1 MAAGLWTL
9 SSSEPGRFPAHRPP
23 LAPAPSAG
31 EAEDRVALRSVV
43 LQAEQGQIQ
52 IHTENIFPIIK
63 KAVYSGHEVFLRE
76 LVSNGVDAISKRRM
90 AAMAGDCSEG
100 PEGKISI
107 RIDREAKT
115 LTISDNGIGMS
126 ADEVKRYINQ
136 VAFSSAED
144 FLEKYKS
151 ESDAIIGHFGLG
163 FYSSFMVAK
172 QVELVT
178 LSAREG
184 SEAVCWSCDGSPSF
198 NLEGAER
205 SEPGTDVVLHLME
218 EELEY
223 IEPARIKTLI
233 TTYCDFMPVEVQ
245 LEGETVNKREAPW
258 RKSARDLKDEDYIEL
273 YRYLYPFQGDPL
285 LWVHLNTDYP
295 YNLQGIL
302 YFPKFTGRADWEKGE
317 IRLYCNQVFVSDSIK
332 EVVPRYLLPLRGVID
347 SPDIPLNVSRSALQ
361 TDRRVRSIGG
371 FVAKKVGDRLKELHR
386 DDPKRYAEIW
396 ESLAP
401 FIKIGAMEDEKFA
414 DQVAELVL
422 FGTTAPA
429 KEQPAGDQDGD
440 AWSDVS
446 KVIDPIPGEGGKA
459 YTTLSGYRARLDAA
473 HDKRILYCTDE
484 AAQAGALALWK
495 SQGAEVLLADT
506 FIDSQFIPWLEYRHE
521 ELKFQRVDAELDD
534 SLQEKDSELADAEGK
549 DASEKLRELFKAALA
564 NDKVTIQVQS
574 LKGDTAPAALILL
587 PEQMRRINDM
597 GALMEQRLP
606 GLPEHHVLLV
616 NRRHRLVEGLLKLSA
631 GSVITTPG
639 AGAAAS
645 PSQQLA
651 DDLGR
656 HLYEMARL
664 AVGGLE
670 PNELAGFQQRSAD
683 LMGRLMERGL

>member
-1 MAAGLWTL
+1 M
-9 SSSEPGRFPAHRPP
+9 
-23 LAPAPSAG
+23 
-31 EAEDRVALRSVV
+31 V

-63 KAVYSGHEVFLRE
+63 KAVYSSHEVFLRE

-90 AAMAGDCSEG
+90 ASMAGDCSEG
-100 PEGKISI
+100 AEGKISI

-115 LTISDNGIGMS
+115 LTISDNGIGMT

-144 FLEKYKS
+144 FLEKYKQ

-178 LSAREG
+178 RSARGE
-184 SEAVCWSCDGSPSF
+184 SEAVRWSCDGSPNFS
-198 NLEGAER
+198 LEAAER
-205 SEPGTDVVLHLME
+205 SEPGTDVILHLME
-218 EELEY
+218 GEEEY
-223 IEPARIKTLI
+223 IEPARIRTLI

-258 RKSARDLKDEDYIEL
+258 RKSPRELSDEDYIEL

-302 YFPKFTGRADWEKGE
+302 YFPKSTGRADWEKGE
-317 IRLYCNQVFVSDSIK
+317 IKLYCNQVFVSDSIK

-361 TDRRVRSIGG
+361 TDRRVRSIGN

-386 DDPKRYAEIW
+386 DEPKRYAEIW

-422 FGTTAPA
+422 FGTTAA
-429 KEQPAGDQDGD
+429 AAEGDN
-440 AWSDVS
+440 A
-446 KVIDPIPGEGGKA
+446 DPIAAEGGKA
-459 YTTLSGYRARLDAA
+459 FTTLGGYRSRLGSDNE
-473 HDKRILYCTDE
+473 KRILYCTDE
-484 AAQAGALALWK
+484 AGQAGALALWK

-506 FIDSQFIPWLEYRHE
+506 FIDTQFIPWLEYRHE
-521 ELKFQRVDAELDD
+521 ELKFQRVDSELDD
-534 SLQEKDSELADAEGK
+534 SLQEKDNEISDAEGK
-549 DASEKLRELFKAALA
+549 DSSEKLRDLFKAALS
-564 NDKVTIQVQS
+564 NDKVTVQVQA
-574 LKGDTAPAALILL
+574 LKGENAPAALILL
-587 PEQMRRINDM
+587 PEQMRRMNDM

-606 GLPEHHVLLV
+606 GLPDHHVLLV
-616 NRRHRLVEGLLKLSA
+616 NRKHRLVEGLIKLSA
-631 GSVITTPG
+631 GSVITG
-639 AGAAAS
+639 AGSS
-645 PSQQLA
+645 PSQALA
-651 DDLGR
+651 DNLSR

-670 PNELAGFQQRSAD
+670 PNELAGFQQRSCD
-683 LMGRLMERGL
+683 LMGQLMERGL

>member
-1 MAAGLWTL
+1 M
-9 SSSEPGRFPAHRPP
+9 
-23 LAPAPSAG
+23 
-31 EAEDRVALRSVV
+31 V

-90 AAMAGDCSEG
+90 ASMAGDCSEG
-100 PEGKISI
+100 AEGKISI

-115 LTISDNGIGMS
+115 LTISDNGIGMT

-144 FLEKYKS
+144 FLEKYKQ

-178 LSAREG
+178 RSARGE
-184 SEAVCWSCDGSPSF
+184 SEAVRWSCDGSPNFS
-198 NLEGAER
+198 LEAAER
-205 SEPGTDVVLHLME
+205 SEPGTDVILHLME
-218 EELEY
+218 EEEEY
-223 IEPARIKTLI
+223 IEPARIRTLI

-258 RKSARDLKDEDYIEL
+258 RKSPRELSDEDYIEL

-302 YFPKFTGRADWEKGE
+302 YFPKSTGRADWEKGE
-317 IRLYCNQVFVSDSIK
+317 IKLYCNQVFVSDSIK

-361 TDRRVRSIGG
+361 TDRRVRSIGN

-386 DDPKRYAEIW
+386 DEPKRYAEIW

-422 FGTTAPA
+422 FGTTAA
-429 KEQPAGDQDGD
+429 AAEGDN
-440 AWSDVS
+440 A
-446 KVIDPIPGEGGKA
+446 DPIAAEGGKA
-459 YTTLSGYRARLDAA
+459 FTTLGGYRSRLGSDN
-473 HDKRILYCTDE
+473 DKRILYCTDE
-484 AAQAGALALWK
+484 AGQAGALALWK

-506 FIDSQFIPWLEYRHE
+506 FIDTQFIPWLEYRHE
-521 ELKFQRVDAELDD
+521 ELKFQRVDSELDD
-534 SLQEKDSELADAEGK
+534 SLQEKDNEISDAEGK
-549 DASEKLRELFKAALA
+549 DSSEKLRELFKAALS
-564 NDKVTIQVQS
+564 NDKVTVQVQA
-574 LKGDTAPAALILL
+574 LKGENAPAALILL
-587 PEQMRRINDM
+587 PEQMRRMNDM

-606 GLPEHHVLLV
+606 GLPDHHVLLV
-616 NRRHRLVEGLLKLSA
+616 NRKHRLVEGLIKLSA
-631 GSVITTPG
+631 GSVITG
-639 AGAAAS
+639 AGSS
-645 PSQQLA
+645 PSQALA
-651 DDLGR
+651 DNLSR

-670 PNELAGFQQRSAD
+670 PNELAGFQQRSCD
-683 LMGRLMERGL
+683 LMGQLMERGL

>member
-1 MAAGLWTL
+1 MA
-9 SSSEPGRFPAHRPP
+9 
-23 LAPAPSAG
+23 
-31 EAEDRVALRSVV
+31 V
-43 LQAEQGQIQ
+43 LEEKGQIQ

-100 PEGKISI
+100 PEGRISI

-115 LTISDNGIGMS
+115 LTISDNGIGMA

-136 VAFSSAED
+136 VAFSSAEE
-144 FLEKYKS
+144 FLDKYKR

-163 FYSSFMVAK
+163 FYSSFMVAR
-172 QVELVT
+172 QVELVS
-178 LSAREG
+178 LSARPG
-184 SEAVCWSCDGSPSF
+184 AEAVRWSCDGSPNFS
-198 NLEGAER
+198 LEGAER
-205 SEPGTDVVLHLME
+205 SEPGTDVILHLME

-223 IEPARIKTLI
+223 IEPSRIRTLI
-233 TTYCDFMPVEVQ
+233 TTYCDFLPVEVQ
-245 LEGETVNKREAPW
+245 LEGETVNRRTAPW
-258 RKSARDLKDEDYIEL
+258 RQSPRDLSDNDYIEL

-295 YNLQGIL
+295 YSLQGIL
-302 YFPKFTGRADWEKGE
+302 YFPGIGGRADWERGE

-371 FVAKKVGDRLKELHR
+371 FVAKKVGDRLKELRR
-386 DDPKRYAEIW
+386 DEPTRFAEIW

-401 FIKIGAMEDEKFA
+401 FIKIGALEDDKFA
-414 DQVAELVL
+414 DQVSDLVL

-429 KEQPAGDQDGD
+429 QEQPATAGDQASD
-440 AWSDVS
+440 AQSP
-446 KVIDPIPGEGGKA
+446 DPIPGTEGKA
-459 YTTLSGYRARLDAA
+459 FTTLAGYRSRLPEE
-473 HDKRILYCTDE
+473 HNQRILYCTDE
-484 AAQAGALALWK
+484 TGQAGALSLWK
-495 SQGAEVLLADT
+495 AQGAEVLLADT
-506 FIDSQFIPWLEYRHE
+506 FIDTQFIPWLESRHQ
-521 ELKFQRVDAELDD
+521 ELKFQRVDSELDD
-534 SLQEKDSELADAEGK
+534 SLQEKESELTDADGK
-549 DASEKLRELFKAALA
+549 DASEKLRNLFRSALA
-564 NDKVTIQVQS
+564 DDKVTIQVQA
-574 LKGDTAPAALILL
+574 LKGEQAPAALILL
-587 PEQMRRINDM
+587 PEQMRRINDI

-606 GLPEHHVLLV
+606 GLPDHHVLLV
-616 NRRHRLVEGLLKLSA
+616 NRRHPLVEGLLKLSA
-631 GSVITTPG
+631 GSVITGTASP
-639 AGAAAS
+639 S

-651 DDLGR
+651 DDLSS
-656 HLYEMARL
+656 HLYELARL

-670 PNELAGFQQRSAD
+670 PSQLAGFQQRSAA

>member
-1 MAAGLWTL
+1 
-9 SSSEPGRFPAHRPP
+9 
-23 LAPAPSAG
+23 
-31 EAEDRVALRSVV
+31 
-43 LQAEQGQIQ
+43 
-52 IHTENIFPIIK
+52 
-63 KAVYSGHEVFLRE
+63 VFLRE

-100 PEGKISI
+100 PEGSIQI
-107 RIDREAKT
+107 RIDRENKT
-115 LTISDNGIGMS
+115 LTIADNGIGMS

-151 ESDAIIGHFGLG
+151 EGDAIIGHFGLG
-163 FYSSFMVAK
+163 FYSSFMVAA
-172 QVELVT
+172 QVELVS

-184 SEAVCWSCDGSPSF
+184 SEAVRWTCDGSPSF
-198 NLEGAER
+198 SLESAER
-205 SEPGTDVVLHLME
+205 SEPGTDVILHLME

-223 IEPARIKTLI
+223 LEPARIRTLI
-233 TTYCDFMPVEVQ
+233 STYCDFLPVAVQ

-258 RKSARDLKDEDYIEL
+258 RRSPRELSDNDYIEL

-285 LWVHLNTDYP
+285 LWVHLSTDYP

-302 YFPKFTGRADWEKGE
+302 YFPKSSGRADWEKGE
-317 IRLYCNQVFVSDSIK
+317 IKLYCNQVFVSDSIK

-371 FVAKKVGDRLKELHR
+371 FVAKKVADRLKQLHR
-386 DDPKRYAEIW
+386 DEPKRYAEIW

-414 DQVAELVL
+414 DQVADLVL
-422 FGTTAPA
+422 FGTTATAAAEAEAP
-429 KEQPAGDQDGD
+429 EGGDGD
-440 AWSDVS
+440 TTTL
-446 KVIDPIPGEGGKA
+446 DPIPGQDGRA
-459 YTTLSGYRARLDAA
+459 YTTLAGYRSRLGADNA
-473 HDKRILYCTDE
+473 KRILYCTDE
-484 AAQAGALALWK
+484 AGQAGALALWK

-506 FIDSQFIPWLEYRHE
+506 FIDTQFIPWLEYRHE
-521 ELKFQRVDAELDD
+521 ELTFQRVDAELDD
-534 SLQEKDSELADAEGK
+534 SLKEQESGLADAEGK
-549 DASEKLRELFKAALA
+549 DSSEKLRGLFKTALA
-564 NDKVTIQVQS
+564 NDKVTIQVQA
-574 LKGDTAPAALILL
+574 LKGDEAPAALILL

-616 NRRHRLVEGLLKLSA
+616 NRRHPLVAGLLQLSA
-631 GSVITTPG
+631 GAVITSPG
-639 AGAAAS
+639 ASGAS

-651 DDLGR
+651 DDLAR
-656 HLYEMARL
+656 HLYDLARL

-670 PNELAGFQQRSAD
+670 PNQLSGFQQRSAE
-683 LMGRLMERGL
+683 LMGRLMQRGL

>member
-1 MAAGLWTL
+1 M
-9 SSSEPGRFPAHRPP
+9 
-23 LAPAPSAG
+23 
-31 EAEDRVALRSVV
+31 

-100 PEGKISI
+100 PEPRIAI

-115 LTISDNGIGMS
+115 LTISDNGIGMT

-144 FLEKYKS
+144 FLEKYKQ

-163 FYSSFMVAK
+163 FYSSFMVAQ
-172 QVELVT
+172 QVELIT
-178 LSAREG
+178 RSAKPD
-184 SEAVCWSCDGSPSF
+184 SEAVRWSCDGSPNFS
-198 NLEGAER
+198 LEAADRAEA
-205 SEPGTDVVLHLME
+205 GTDVVLHLME

-223 IEPARIKTLI
+223 IEPSRIRTLI
-233 TTYCDFMPVEVQ
+233 TTYCDFMPVAVE
-245 LEGETVNKREAPW
+245 LEGDVVNKREAPW
-258 RKSARDLKDEDYIEL
+258 RKSARDLTDDDYIQL

-302 YFPKFTGRADWEKGE
+302 FFPKSTGRADWEKGE

-361 TDRRVRSIGG
+361 TDRRVRSIGA
-371 FVAKKVGDRLKELHR
+371 FVAKKVGDRLKQLHQ
-386 DDPKRYAEIW
+386 DEPQRYAQIW
-396 ESLAP
+396 ESVAP
-401 FIKIGAMEDEKFA
+401 FIKIGAMEDDKFA
-414 DQVAELVL
+414 EQVADLVL
-422 FGTTAPA
+422 FGTTAAAQEGGEAELANP
-429 KEQPAGDQDGD
+429 
-440 AWSDVS
+440 
-446 KVIDPIPGEGGKA
+446 DPIPGEGGKA
-459 YTTLSGYRARLDAA
+459 FTTLGGYRSRLAA
-473 HDKRILYCTDE
+473 DNAKRILYCTDE
-484 AAQAGALALWK
+484 AGQAGALSLWK

-506 FIDSQFIPWLEYRHE
+506 FIDTQFIPWLEMRHD

-534 SLQEKDSELADAEGK
+534 SLQEADSGISDADGK
-549 DASEKLRELFKAALA
+549 DASEKLRDLFKAALA
-564 NDKVTIQVQS
+564 NDKITIQVQA
-574 LKGDTAPAALILL
+574 LKGDNAPAALILL
-587 PEQMRRINDM
+587 PEQMRRLNDM

-606 GLPEHHVLLV
+606 GLPDHHVLLI
-616 NRRHRLVEGLLKLSA
+616 NRKHQLVEGLLKLSA
-631 GSVITTPG
+631 GSVITT
-639 AGAAAS
+639 AGGSAASS
-645 PSQQLA
+645 PSQELA
-651 DDLGR
+651 TGLSR
-656 HLYEMARL
+656 HVYELARL

-670 PNELAGFQQRSAD
+670 PNELAGFQQRSSN
-683 LMGRLMERGL
+683 LMGQLMERGL

>member
-1 MAAGLWTL
+1 M
-9 SSSEPGRFPAHRPP
+9 
-23 LAPAPSAG
+23 
-31 EAEDRVALRSVV
+31 
-43 LQAEQGQIQ
+43 LQTEQGQIQ

-76 LVSNGVDAISKRRM
+76 LVSNSVDAISKRRM

-100 PEGKISI
+100 PEGKVSI

-115 LTISDNGIGMS
+115 LTISDNGIGMN
-126 ADEVKRYINQ
+126 AEEVKRYINQ

-178 LSAREG
+178 LSARGG
-184 SEAVCWSCDGSPSF
+184 SEAVRWSCDGSPSF
-198 NLEGAER
+198 TLEAAER
-205 SEPGTDVVLHLME
+205 SEPGTDVILHLME

-223 IEPARIKTLI
+223 IEPARIRTLI
-233 TTYCDFMPVEVQ
+233 TTYCDFLPVEVQ
-245 LEGETVNKREAPW
+245 LEGETVNKRESPW
-258 RKSARDLKDEDYIEL
+258 KKSPRDLSDNDYIEL

-295 YNLQGIL
+295 YTLQGIL
-302 YFPKFTGRADWEKGE
+302 YFPKSTGRADWEKGE
-317 IRLYCNQVFVSDSIK
+317 IKLYCNNVFVSDSIK

-371 FVAKKVGDRLKELHR
+371 FVAKKVGDRLKELQR

-401 FIKIGAMEDEKFA
+401 FIKIGAMEDDKFA

-422 FGTTAPA
+422 FGTTAAATQDEPA
-429 KEQPAGDQDGD
+429 EGQ
-440 AWSDVS
+440 SL
-446 KVIDPIPGEGGKA
+446 DPIPGPEGKA
-459 YTTLSGYRARLDAA
+459 FTTLSGYRSRLEAGN
-473 HDKRILYCTDE
+473 DKRILYCTDE

-506 FIDSQFIPWLEYRHE
+506 FIDTQFIPWLEQRHE
-521 ELKFQRVDAELDD
+521 ELKFQRVDSELDD
-534 SLQEKDSELADAEGK
+534 SLQEQESELADADGK
-549 DASEKLRELFKAALA
+549 DASEKLRELFRKALD
-564 NDKVTIQVQS
+564 NDKVTLQVQA
-574 LKGDTAPAALILL
+574 LKGDNAPAALILL
-587 PEQMRRINDM
+587 PEQMRRFNDLD
-597 GALMEQRLP
+597 ALMQQKLP
-606 GLPEHHVLLV
+606 GLPDHHVLLI
-616 NRRHRLVEGLLKLSA
+616 NRRHPLVAGLQKLSA
-631 GSVITTPG
+631 GAILTT
-639 AGAAAS
+639 GAAES
-645 PSQQLA
+645 PSEQLA
-651 DDLGR
+651 GDLSR
-656 HLYEMARL
+656 HLYDLARL

-670 PNELAGFQQRSAD
+670 PNELAGFQQRSSD
-683 LMGRLMERGL
+683 LMGRLMEKLA

>member
-1 MAAGLWTL
+1 LAGW
-9 SSSEPGRFPAHRPP
+9 PAT
-23 LAPAPSAG
+23 G
-31 EAEDRVALRSVV
+31 ESGATFLFHAVV

-100 PEGKISI
+100 PEPKISI

-144 FLEKYKS
+144 FLEKYKQ
-151 ESDAIIGHFGLG
+151 ENDAIIGHFGLG

-178 LSAREG
+178 LSARDG
-184 SEAVCWSCDGSPSF
+184 SEAVRWSCDGSPNFS
-198 NLEGAER
+198 LEAAER
-205 SEPGTDVVLHLME
+205 SEPGTDVILHLME
-218 EELEY
+218 EEEEY
-223 IEPARIKTLI
+223 IEPARIRTLI

-258 RKSARDLKDEDYIEL
+258 RKSARDLTDNDYIEL

-302 YFPKFTGRADWEKGE
+302 YFPKSTGRADWEKGE
-317 IRLYCNQVFVSDSIK
+317 IKLYCNNVFVSDSIK

-371 FVAKKVGDRLKELHR
+371 FVAKKVADRLKQLHR
-386 DDPKRYAEIW
+386 DEPKRYAEIW

-401 FIKIGAMEDEKFA
+401 FIKIGAMEDDKFA
-414 DQVAELVL
+414 EQVAELVL
-422 FGTTAPA
+422 FGTTAA
-429 KEQPAGDQDGD
+429 AGEGE
-440 AWSDVS
+440 SP
-446 KVIDPIPGEGGKA
+446 DPIPGENSKCF
-459 YTTLSGYRARLDAA
+459 TTLAGYRSRLAA
-473 HDKRILYCTDE
+473 DNDKRILYCTDE
-484 AAQAGALALWK
+484 AGQAGALSLWK

-506 FIDSQFIPWLEYRHE
+506 FIDTQFIPWLEYRHE
-521 ELKFQRVDAELDD
+521 ELKFQRVDSELDD
-534 SLQEKDSELADAEGK
+534 SLQEKESELSDADGK
-549 DASEKLRELFKAALA
+549 DSSEKVRDLFKNALN
-564 NDKVTIQVQS
+564 NDKVTIQVQA
-574 LKGDTAPAALILL
+574 LKGDNSPAALILL

-606 GLPEHHVLLV
+606 GLPDHHVLLV
-616 NRRHRLVEGLLKLSA
+616 NRKHRLVEGLLKLSA
-631 GSVITTPG
+631 GSVITG
-639 AGAAAS
+639 GSGSS

-651 DDLGR
+651 DDLSR
-656 HLYEMARL
+656 HVYEMARL

-670 PNELAGFQQRSAD
+670 PNQLAGFQQRSCD
-683 LMGRLMERGL
+683 LMGKLMERGL

>member
-1 MAAGLWTL
+1 V
-9 SSSEPGRFPAHRPP
+9 PA
-23 LAPAPSAG
+23 
-31 EAEDRVALRSVV
+31 V

-100 PEGKISI
+100 PDGKIQI
-107 RIDREAKT
+107 RLDREAKT
-115 LTISDNGIGMS
+115 LTISDNGIGMT

-163 FYSSFMVAK
+163 FYSSFMVAA

-184 SEAVCWSCDGSPSF
+184 SEAVRWSCDGSPRFS
-198 NLEGAER
+198 LEAANR
-205 SEPGTDVVLHLME
+205 SEAGTDVILHLME

-245 LEGETVNKREAPW
+245 LEGETVNKREAAW
-258 RKSARDLKDEDYIEL
+258 RKSPRDLSDQDYIEL

-302 YFPKFTGRADWEKGE
+302 YFPKLTGRADWEKGE
-317 IRLYCNQVFVSDSIK
+317 IKLYCNQVFVSDSIK

-386 DDPKRYAEIW
+386 DEPRRYAEIW

-401 FIKIGAMEDEKFA
+401 FIKIGAMEDDKFA
-414 DQVAELVL
+414 DQVADLVL
-422 FGTTAPA
+422 FGTTTPA
-429 KEQPAGDQDGD
+429 TD
-440 AWSDVS
+440 ADSS
-446 KVIDPIPGEGGKA
+446 DPIPAECGKTF
-459 YTTLSGYRARLDAA
+459 TTLSGYRSRLDAA
-473 HDKRILYCTDE
+473 NDKRILYCTDE
-484 AAQAGALALWK
+484 AGQAGALALWK

-521 ELKFQRVDAELDD
+521 DLKFQRVDAELDD
-534 SLQEKDSELADAEGK
+534 TLQDKESELADAEGK
-549 DASEKLRELFKAALA
+549 DSSEKLRDLFKAALA
-564 NDKVTIQVQS
+564 DDKVTIQVQA
-574 LKGDTAPAALILL
+574 LKGEQAPAALILL

-606 GLPEHHVLLV
+606 GLPDHHVLLV
-616 NRRHRLVEGLLKLSA
+616 NRRHKLVEGLLKLSA
-631 GSVITTPG
+631 GSVITASG
-639 AGAAAS
+639 SSS

-651 DDLGR
+651 DDLSR

-670 PNELAGFQQRSAD
+670 PNQLAGFQQRSSD

>member
-1 MAAGLWTL
+1 VILKA
-9 SSSEPGRFPAHRPP
+9 
-23 LAPAPSAG
+23 
-31 EAEDRVALRSVV
+31 VV

-100 PEGKISI
+100 TEGKIAI

-115 LTISDNGIGMS
+115 VTISDNGIGMS
-126 ADEVKRYINQ
+126 AEEVKRYINQ

-144 FLEKYKS
+144 FLEKYKQ

-172 QVELVT
+172 QVELVS

-184 SEAVCWSCDGSPSF
+184 AEAVRWSCDGSPNFS
-198 NLEGAER
+198 LEAAER
-205 SEPGTDVVLHLME
+205 SEPGTDVILHLME

-223 IEPARIKTLI
+223 IEPARIRTLI
-233 TTYCDFMPVEVQ
+233 TTYCDFLPVEVQ
-245 LEGETVNKREAPW
+245 LEGETVNKRESPW
-258 RKSARDLKDEDYIEL
+258 RKSPRELSDNDYIEL

-302 YFPKFTGRADWEKGE
+302 YFPKSSGRADWEKGE
-317 IRLYCNQVFVSDSIK
+317 IKLYCNNVFVSDSIK

-401 FIKIGAMEDEKFA
+401 FIKIGALEDDKFA
-414 DQVAELVL
+414 EQVADLVL
-422 FGTTAPA
+422 FGTTASALEGEPA
-429 KEQPAGDQDGD
+429 EGE
-440 AWSDVS
+440 SL
-446 KVIDPIPGEGGKA
+446 DPIPGENGKA
-459 YTTLSGYRARLDAA
+459 YTTLAGYRTRLAA
-473 HDKRILYCTDE
+473 DNDKRILYCTDE
-484 AAQAGALALWK
+484 AGQAGALALWK

-506 FIDSQFIPWLEYRHE
+506 FIDTQFIPWLEYRHE
-521 ELKFQRVDAELDD
+521 ELKFQRVDSELDD
-534 SLQEKDSELADAEGK
+534 SLQEKESELADAEGK
-549 DASEKLRELFKAALA
+549 DSSEKVRELFKGALA
-564 NDKVTIQVQS
+564 NDKITIQVQA
-574 LKGDTAPAALILL
+574 LKGDNAPAALILL

-606 GLPEHHVLLV
+606 GLPDHHVLLV
-616 NRRHRLVEGLLKLSA
+616 NRKHPLVEGLIKLSA

-639 AGAAAS
+639 GSGASS

-651 DDLGR
+651 DDLSR
-656 HLYEMARL
+656 HIYELARL

-670 PNELAGFQQRSAD
+670 PNELAGFQQRSAT
-683 LMGRLMERGL
+683 LMGQLMQRGL

>member
-1 MAAGLWTL
+1 MT
-9 SSSEPGRFPAHRPP
+9 
-23 LAPAPSAG
+23 
-31 EAEDRVALRSVV
+31 V
-43 LQAEQGQIQ
+43 LEQGQIQ

-100 PEGKISI
+100 PEAKISI
-107 RIDREAKT
+107 RIDHEAQT
-115 LTISDNGIGMS
+115 LTISDNGIGMNV
-126 ADEVKRYINQ
+126 DEVKRYINQ

-144 FLEKYKS
+144 FLEKYKQ
-151 ESDAIIGHFGLG
+151 ENDAIIGHFGLG

-172 QVELVT
+172 QVELVS
-178 LSAREG
+178 LSASAG
-184 SEAVCWSCDGSPSF
+184 AEAVRWSCDGSPNFS
-198 NLEGAER
+198 LEQAER
-205 SEPGTDVVLHLME
+205 SEPGTDVILQLME

-223 IEPARIKTLI
+223 IEPARIRTLI
-233 TTYCDFMPVEVQ
+233 TTYCDFLPVEVQ

-258 RKSARDLKDEDYIEL
+258 RKSPRDLSDNDYIEL

-302 YFPKFTGRADWEKGE
+302 FFPKSSGRADWEKGE
-317 IRLYCNQVFVSDSIK
+317 IKLYCNNVFVSDSIK

-386 DDPKRYAEIW
+386 DDPKRYAESW

-414 DQVAELVL
+414 DQVADLVL
-422 FGTTAPA
+422 FGTSASPT
-429 KEQPAGDQDGD
+429 EQEPGEGE
-440 AWSDVS
+440 S
-446 KVIDPIPGEGGKA
+446 IDPIPGEGGKA
-459 YTTLSGYRARLDAA
+459 YTTLAGYRTRLDAA
-473 HDKRILYCTDE
+473 NDKRILYCTDE
-484 AAQAGALALWK
+484 AGQAGALALWK

-506 FIDSQFIPWLEYRHE
+506 FIDTQFIPWLEYRHE
-521 ELKFQRVDAELDD
+521 ELKFQRVDSELDE
-534 SLQEKDSELADAEGK
+534 SLQEKESEISDADGK
-549 DASEKLRELFKAALA
+549 DNSEKLRDLFKAALA
-564 NDKVTIQVQS
+564 NDKVTIQVQA
-574 LKGDTAPAALILL
+574 LKGDNSPAALILL

-606 GLPEHHVLLV
+606 GLPDHHVLLV
-616 NRRHRLVEGLLKLSA
+616 NRKHPLVEGLLKLSA
-631 GSVITTPG
+631 GSVITTG
-639 AGAAAS
+639 GSGGSS

-656 HLYEMARL
+656 HVYELARL

-670 PNELAGFQQRSAD
+670 PNELAGFQQRSSD
-683 LMGRLMERGL
+683 LMGKLMERGL

>member
-1 MAAGLWTL
+1 MT
-9 SSSEPGRFPAHRPP
+9 
-23 LAPAPSAG
+23 
-31 EAEDRVALRSVV
+31 V
-43 LQAEQGQIQ
+43 LEQGQIQ

-100 PEGKISI
+100 PEAKISI
-107 RIDREAKT
+107 RIDREAQT
-115 LTISDNGIGMS
+115 LTISDNGIGMNV
-126 ADEVKRYINQ
+126 DEVKRYINQ

-144 FLEKYKS
+144 FLEKYKQ
-151 ESDAIIGHFGLG
+151 ENDAIIGHFGLG

-172 QVELVT
+172 QVELVS
-178 LSAREG
+178 LSASAG
-184 SEAVCWSCDGSPSF
+184 AEAVRWSCDGSPNFS
-198 NLEGAER
+198 LEQAER
-205 SEPGTDVVLHLME
+205 SEPGTDVILQLME

-223 IEPARIKTLI
+223 IEPARIRTLI
-233 TTYCDFMPVEVQ
+233 TTYCDFLPVEVQ

-258 RKSARDLKDEDYIEL
+258 RKSPRDLSDNDYIEL

-302 YFPKFTGRADWEKGE
+302 FFPKSSGRADWEKGE
-317 IRLYCNQVFVSDSIK
+317 IKLYCNNVFVSDSIK

-386 DDPKRYAEIW
+386 DDPKRYAESW

-414 DQVAELVL
+414 DQVADLVL
-422 FGTTAPA
+422 FGTSASPT
-429 KEQPAGDQDGD
+429 EQEPGEGE
-440 AWSDVS
+440 S
-446 KVIDPIPGEGGKA
+446 IDPIPGEGGKA
-459 YTTLSGYRARLDAA
+459 YTTLAGYRTRLDAA
-473 HDKRILYCTDE
+473 NDKRILYCTDE
-484 AAQAGALALWK
+484 AGQAGALALWK

-506 FIDSQFIPWLEYRHE
+506 FIDTQFIPWLEYRHE
-521 ELKFQRVDAELDD
+521 ELKFQRVDSELDE
-534 SLQEKDSELADAEGK
+534 SLQEKESEISDADGK
-549 DASEKLRELFKAALA
+549 DSSEKLRDLFKAALA
-564 NDKVTIQVQS
+564 NDKVTIQVQA
-574 LKGDTAPAALILL
+574 LKGDNSPAALILL

-606 GLPEHHVLLV
+606 GLPDHHVLLV
-616 NRRHRLVEGLLKLSA
+616 NRKHPLVEGLLKLSA
-631 GSVITTPG
+631 GSVITTG
-639 AGAAAS
+639 GSGGSS

-656 HLYEMARL
+656 HVYELARL

-670 PNELAGFQQRSAD
+670 PNELAGFQQRSSD
-683 LMGRLMERGL
+683 LMGKLMERGL

>member
-1 MAAGLWTL
+1 MA
-9 SSSEPGRFPAHRPP
+9 
-23 LAPAPSAG
+23 
-31 EAEDRVALRSVV
+31 V
-43 LQAEQGQIQ
+43 LEQGQIQ

-90 AAMAGDCSEG
+90 AAMGGDCSEG
-100 PEGKISI
+100 DEGRISI

-136 VAFSSAED
+136 VAFSSAEE
-144 FLEKYKS
+144 FLEKYKR
-151 ESDAIIGHFGLG
+151 EDDAIIGHFGLG
-163 FYSSFMVAK
+163 FYSSFMVAAR
-172 QVELVT
+172 VELIS
-178 LSAREG
+178 LSATPG
-184 SEAVCWSCDGSPSF
+184 AEAVRWSCDGSPNFS
-198 NLEGAER
+198 LETGER
-205 SEPGTDVVLHLME
+205 AEPGTDVILHLQE

-223 IEPARIKTLI
+223 IEPARIRSLI
-233 TTYCDFMPVEVQ
+233 TTYCDFLPVEVQ
-245 LEGETVNKREAPW
+245 LEGETVNKRLAPW
-258 RKSARDLKDEDYIEL
+258 RQSPRDLTENDYIEL

-302 YFPKFTGRADWEKGE
+302 YFPKLTGRGDWEKGE

-386 DDPKRYAEIW
+386 DEPARYAEIW
-396 ESLAP
+396 EGIAP

-414 DQVAELVL
+414 DQVAELIL
-422 FGTTAPA
+422 FGTTAAAAEP
-429 KEQPAGDQDGD
+429 
-440 AWSDVS
+440 
-446 KVIDPIPGEGGKA
+446 DPVAVGEKA
-459 YTTLSGYRARLDAA
+459 YTTLSGYRSRLESSENQ
-473 HDKRILYCTDE
+473 RILYCTDE
-484 AAQAGALALWK
+484 AAQAGPLALWQG
-495 SQGAEVLLADT
+495 QGAEVLLADT
-506 FIDSQFIPWLEYRHE
+506 LIDAQFIPWLEDRHG
-521 ELKFQRVDAELDD
+521 ELKFQRVDAELDASIQEQESSLSDADGSD
-534 SLQEKDSELADAEGK
+534 S
-549 DASEKLRELFKAALA
+549 SEKLRELFKGALA
-564 NDKVTIQVQS
+564 NEKVTIQVQA
-574 LKGDTAPAALILL
+574 LKGENTPAALILL
-587 PEQMRRINDM
+587 PEQMRRLNDI

-606 GLPEHHVLLV
+606 GLPDHHVLVV
-616 NRRHRLVEGLLKLSA
+616 NRRHPLVAGLQKLSSGA
-631 GSVITTPG
+631 VLTGVGSS
-639 AGAAAS
+639 S

-651 DDLGR
+651 QELSC
-656 HLYEMARL
+656 HIYELARL

-670 PNELAGFQQRSAD
+670 PNQLAGFQQRSAD

>member
-1 MAAGLWTL
+1 M
-9 SSSEPGRFPAHRPP
+9 P
-23 LAPAPSAG
+23 
-31 EAEDRVALRSVV
+31 V
-43 LQAEQGQIQ
+43 LDEKGQIQ

-76 LVSNGVDAISKRRM
+76 LVSNGLDAISKRRM

-100 PEGKISI
+100 DEGKISI
-107 RIDREAKT
+107 RIDREKNT
-115 LTISDNGIGMS
+115 LTITDNGIGMT

-144 FLEKYKS
+144 FLEKYKQ
-151 ESDAIIGHFGLG
+151 EDDAIIGHFGLG

-172 QVELVT
+172 QVELVS
-178 LSAREG
+178 LSARPDA
-184 SEAVCWSCDGSPSF
+184 EAVRWSCDGSPSF
-198 NLEGAER
+198 SLEAAER
-205 SEPGTDVVLHLME
+205 SEPGTDVILHLME

-223 IEPARIKTLI
+223 IEPARIRTLI

-245 LEGETVNKREAPW
+245 LEGETVNKRQAPW
-258 RKSARDLKDEDYIEL
+258 RKSPRDLSDEDYIEL

-295 YNLQGIL
+295 YTLQGIL
-302 YFPKFTGRADWEKGE
+302 YFPKSTGRADWDKGE

-386 DDPKRYAEIW
+386 DDPRRYAEIW

-401 FIKIGAMEDEKFA
+401 FIKIGAMEDDKFA
-414 DQVAELVL
+414 EQVADLVL
-422 FGTTAPA
+422 FGTTATAKTATAQTATAPA
-429 KEQPAGDQDGD
+429 DEVQADDATAGEASPAAENSAGD
-440 AWSDVS
+440 AENL
-446 KVIDPIPGEGGKA
+446 DPIPGQGGKA
-459 YTTLSGYRARLDAA
+459 YTTLAGYRSRLAA
-473 HDKRILYCTDE
+473 DNDKRILYCTDE
-484 AAQAGALALWK
+484 AGQASALALWK
-495 SQGAEVLLADT
+495 SQAAEVLLADT
-506 FIDSQFIPWLEYRHE
+506 FVDTQFIPWLEYRHE

-534 SLQEKDSELADAEGK
+534 SLQEQESELADADGK
-549 DASEKLRELFKAALA
+549 DNSEKLRHLFKGALA
-564 NDKVTIQVQS
+564 NDKVTIQVQA
-574 LKGDTAPAALILL
+574 LKGDSAPAALILL
-587 PEQMRRINDM
+587 PEHMRRINDM

-606 GLPEHHVLLV
+606 GLPDHHVLLV
-616 NRRHRLVEGLLKLSA
+616 NRKHKLVEGLLKLSA
-631 GSVITTPG
+631 GSVITG
-639 AGAAAS
+639 AGSS

-651 DDLGR
+651 DQLSS
-656 HLYEMARL
+656 HIYEMARL

-670 PNELAGFQQRSAD
+670 PNQLAGFQQRSCD
-683 LMGRLMERGL
+683 LMGMLMERGL

>member
-1 MAAGLWTL
+1 MQV
-9 SSSEPGRFPAHRPP
+9 AHCFTMP
-23 LAPAPSAG
+23 
-31 EAEDRVALRSVV
+31 V
-43 LQAEQGQIQ
+43 LEEKGQIQ

-100 PEGKISI
+100 PEGQIDI
-107 RIDREAKT
+107 RIDRENKT

-163 FYSSFMVAK
+163 FYSSFMVAA

-178 LSAREG
+178 RSAREG
-184 SEAVCWSCDGSPSF
+184 SEAVRWSCDGSPSF
-198 NLEGAER
+198 TLEAAER
-205 SEPGTDVVLHLME
+205 NEPGTDVILHLME

-223 IEPARIKTLI
+223 IEPSRIRTLI
-233 TTYCDFMPVEVQ
+233 TTYCDFLPIPVL
-245 LEGETVNKREAPW
+245 LEGETINKRESPW
-258 RKSARDLKDEDYIEL
+258 RQSPRDLSDNDYIEL

-302 YFPKFTGRADWEKGE
+302 YFPKLGGRADWEKGE
-317 IRLYCNQVFVSDSIK
+317 IKLYCNNVFVSDSIK

-371 FVAKKVGDRLKELHR
+371 FVAKKVADRLKQLYR
-386 DDPKRYAEIW
+386 DEPKRYAEIW

-414 DQVAELVL
+414 DQVADLVL

-429 KEQPAGDQDGD
+429 HEPPAAAPEGEPAQEQNP
-440 AWSDVS
+440 
-446 KVIDPIPGEGGKA
+446 DPIAAGNGRA
-459 YTTLSGYRARLDAA
+459 FTTLAGYRSRLQPDN
-473 HDKRILYCTDE
+473 DKRILYCSDE
-484 AAQAGALALWK
+484 TGQAGPLALWQG
-495 SQGAEVLLADT
+495 QGAEVLLADS
-506 FIDSQFIPWLEYRHE
+506 FIDTQFIPWLEFRHE
-521 ELKFQRVDAELDD
+521 DLKFQRVDSELDE
-534 SLQEKDSELADAEGK
+534 SLQEKESELADSDGREAG
-549 DASEKLRELFKAALA
+549 EKLRELFKSALA

-574 LKGDTAPAALILL
+574 LKGENAPAALILL

-606 GLPEHHVLLV
+606 SLPEHHVLMV
-616 NRRHRLVEGLLKLSA
+616 NRRHPLVEGLLKLSA
-631 GSVITTPG
+631 GSVITG
-639 AGAAAS
+639 AGGSS

-651 DDLGR
+651 DDLSR
-656 HLYEMARL
+656 HLYDMARL

-670 PNELAGFQQRSAD
+670 PNQLAGFQQRSAD
-683 LMGRLMERGL
+683 VMGRLMERGF

>member
-1 MAAGLWTL
+1 M
-9 SSSEPGRFPAHRPP
+9 
-23 LAPAPSAG
+23 
-31 EAEDRVALRSVV
+31 
-43 LQAEQGQIQ
+43 LQTEQGQIQ

-100 PEGKISI
+100 PEGLINI

-115 LTISDNGIGMS
+115 LTISDNGIGMD

-151 ESDAIIGHFGLG
+151 ENDAIIGHFGLG
-163 FYSSFMVAK
+163 FYSSFMVAR

-178 LSAREG
+178 RSARES
-184 SEAVCWSCDGSPSF
+184 SEAVRWSCDGSPNFS
-198 NLEGAER
+198 LGAAER
-205 SEPGTDVVLHLME
+205 SEPGTDVILHLME

-223 IEPARIKTLI
+223 IEPARIRTLI
-233 TTYCDFMPVEVQ
+233 TTYCDFLPVAVQ
-245 LEGETVNKREAPW
+245 LEGETVNKRESAW
-258 RKSARDLKDEDYIEL
+258 RKSPRDLSDNDYIEL

-302 YFPKFTGRADWEKGE
+302 YFPKLSGRADWEKGE
-317 IRLYCNQVFVSDSIK
+317 IKLYCNNVFVSDSIK

-371 FVAKKVGDRLKELHR
+371 FVAKKVADRLKQLHR
-386 DDPKRYAEIW
+386 DEPKRYAEIW

-414 DQVAELVL
+414 DQVADLVL
-422 FGTTAPA
+422 FGTTAQPQ
-429 KEQPAGDQDGD
+429 EQPAQPQEQPAAAMEGEPAEGQCL
-440 AWSDVS
+440 
-446 KVIDPIPGEGGKA
+446 DPIPGADGKA
-459 YTTLSGYRARLDAA
+459 FTTLAGYRSRLEAGN
-473 HDKRILYCTDE
+473 DKRILYCSDE
-484 AAQAGALALWK
+484 AGQAGPLALWR

-506 FIDSQFIPWLEYRHE
+506 FIDTQFIPWLEYRHE
-521 ELKFQRVDAELDD
+521 DLKFQRVDSELDE
-534 SLQEKDSELADAEGK
+534 SLQEKESELADADGK
-549 DASEKLRELFKAALA
+549 DASEKVRDLFKKALA
-564 NDKVTIQVQS
+564 NDKITIQVQA
-574 LKGDTAPAALILL
+574 LKGENAPAALILL
-587 PEQMRRINDM
+587 PEQMRRLNDM

-606 GLPEHHVLLV
+606 SLPDHHVLVV
-616 NRRHRLVEGLLKLSA
+616 NRRHPLVEGLLRLSA

-639 AGAAAS
+639 GATAAS

-651 DDLGR
+651 DDLSR
-656 HLYEMARL
+656 HLYELARL

-683 LMGRLMERGL
+683 VMGRLMERGY

>member
-1 MAAGLWTL
+1 MT
-9 SSSEPGRFPAHRPP
+9 
-23 LAPAPSAG
+23 
-31 EAEDRVALRSVV
+31 V
-43 LQAEQGQIQ
+43 LEQGQIQ

-100 PEGKISI
+100 PEAKISI
-107 RIDREAKT
+107 RIDREAQT
-115 LTISDNGIGMS
+115 LTISDNGIGMNV
-126 ADEVKRYINQ
+126 DEVKRYINQ

-144 FLEKYKS
+144 FLEKYKQ
-151 ESDAIIGHFGLG
+151 ENDAIIGHFGLG

-172 QVELVT
+172 QVELVS
-178 LSAREG
+178 LSASAG
-184 SEAVCWSCDGSPSF
+184 AEAVRWSCDGSPNFS
-198 NLEGAER
+198 LEQAER
-205 SEPGTDVVLHLME
+205 SEPGTDVILHLME

-223 IEPARIKTLI
+223 IEPARIRTLI
-233 TTYCDFMPVEVQ
+233 TTYCDFLPVEVQ
-245 LEGETVNKREAPW
+245 LEGETVNKREALW
-258 RKSARDLKDEDYIEL
+258 RKSPRDLTDNDYIEL

-302 YFPKFTGRADWEKGE
+302 FFPKSSGRADWEKGE
-317 IRLYCNQVFVSDSIK
+317 IKLYCNNVFVSDSIK

-386 DDPKRYAEIW
+386 DDPKRYAESW

-414 DQVAELVL
+414 DQVADLVL
-422 FGTTAPA
+422 FGTSASPT
-429 KEQPAGDQDGD
+429 EQEPGEGE
-440 AWSDVS
+440 S
-446 KVIDPIPGEGGKA
+446 IDPIPGEGGKA
-459 YTTLSGYRARLDAA
+459 YTTLAGYRTRLDAA
-473 HDKRILYCTDE
+473 NDKRILYCTDE
-484 AAQAGALALWK
+484 AGQAGALALWK

-506 FIDSQFIPWLEYRHE
+506 FIDTQFIPWLEYRHE
-521 ELKFQRVDAELDD
+521 ELKFQRVDSELDE
-534 SLQEKDSELADAEGK
+534 SLQEKESEISDADGK
-549 DASEKLRELFKAALA
+549 DSSEKLRDLFKAALA
-564 NDKVTIQVQS
+564 NDKVTIQVQA
-574 LKGDTAPAALILL
+574 LKGDNAPAALILL
-587 PEQMRRINDM
+587 PEQMRRLNDM

-606 GLPEHHVLLV
+606 GLPDHHVLLV
-616 NRRHRLVEGLLKLSA
+616 NRKHPLVEGLLKLSA
-631 GSVITTPG
+631 GSVITTG
-639 AGAAAS
+639 GSGGSS

-656 HLYEMARL
+656 HVYELARL

-670 PNELAGFQQRSAD
+670 PNELAGFQQRSSD
-683 LMGRLMERGL
+683 LMGKLMERGL

>member
-1 MAAGLWTL
+1 MGHGIW
-9 SSSEPGRFPAHRPP
+9 SKPRRE
-23 LAPAPSAG
+23 SA
-31 EAEDRVALRSVV
+31 V

-100 PEGKISI
+100 SEGRIQI

-115 LTISDNGIGMS
+115 LTISDNGIGMT

-163 FYSSFMVAK
+163 FYSSFMVAA

-184 SEAVCWSCDGSPSF
+184 SEAVRWSCDGSPRFS
-198 NLEGAER
+198 LEVATR
-205 SEPGTDVVLHLME
+205 REPGTDVILHLME

-223 IEPARIKTLI
+223 IEPARIRTLI

-245 LEGETVNKREAPW
+245 LEGESVNKREAPW
-258 RKSARDLKDEDYIEL
+258 RKSPRDLSDNDYIEL

-317 IRLYCNQVFVSDSIK
+317 IKLYCNQVFVSDSIK

-371 FVAKKVGDRLKELHR
+371 FVAKKVADRLKELHR
-386 DDPKRYAEIW
+386 DEPRRYAEIW

-401 FIKIGAMEDEKFA
+401 FIKIGAMEDDKFA
-414 DQVAELVL
+414 DQVADLVL
-422 FGTTAPA
+422 FGTTGVAA
-429 KEQPAGDQDGD
+429 EGDNP
-440 AWSDVS
+440 
-446 KVIDPIPGEGGKA
+446 DPIPAEGGKA
-459 YTTLSGYRARLDAA
+459 FTTLTGYRSRLDGAN
-473 HDKRILYCTDE
+473 DKRILYCSDE
-484 AAQAGALALWK
+484 AGQAGALALWK

-521 ELKFQRVDAELDD
+521 DLKFQRVDAELDD
-534 SLQEKDSELADAEGK
+534 TLQDKDSELADADGK
-549 DASEKLRELFKAALA
+549 DSSEKLRDLFKAALA
-564 NDKVTIQVQS
+564 DDKVTIQVQA
-574 LKGDTAPAALILL
+574 LKGEQAPAALILL

-606 GLPEHHVLLV
+606 GLPDHHVLLV

-631 GSVITTPG
+631 GSVITG
-639 AGAAAS
+639 AGGSS

-651 DDLGR
+651 DDLSR

-670 PNELAGFQQRSAD
+670 PNQLAGFQQRSSD